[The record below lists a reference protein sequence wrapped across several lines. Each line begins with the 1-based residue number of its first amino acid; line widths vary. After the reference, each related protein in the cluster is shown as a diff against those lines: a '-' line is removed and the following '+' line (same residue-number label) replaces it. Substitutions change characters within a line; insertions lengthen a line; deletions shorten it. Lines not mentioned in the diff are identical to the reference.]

1 MCFIIFHKLYKVT
14 CELSNGFFSAKP
26 IQIPAPSGRSFKS
39 KMQID
44 SAKFWLE
51 LSIAERFDLFERKC
65 FYRIH

>member
-39 KMQID
+39 KIQTD
-44 SAKFWLE
+44 SAKFLLE
-51 LSIAERFDLFERKC
+51 LSIAERFDLFEGKC
-65 FYRIH
+65 FYRIY